1 MVQGIVLS
9 IVKWLGEKL
18 ITYGLRLGRLHA
30 RLSKIEKD
38 IAHDTDSY
46 EAVAER
52 VRKGEATDED
62 LKEAA
67 RRYLNTLS

>member
-1 MVQGIVLS
+1 MIEGLILS

-18 ITYGLRLGRLHA
+18 ISWGVRMGRYA
-30 RLSKIEKD
+30 SRLSAIEKKIEYD
-38 IAHDTDSY
+38 VDSY

-52 VRKGEATDED
+52 VRRGEATDED

-67 RRYLNTLS
+67 RRFLNTLN